1 MYVCRIAECLLMM
14 LSQGDD
20 DGVSFVIALPC
31 LNLNKND
38 QKPRK

>member
-1 MYVCRIAECLLMM
+1 MM

-20 DGVSFVIALPC
+20 DVISFVIALPR
-31 LNLNKND
+31 LHLNKND